1 MKKLAIALAAVAA
14 LTAPAFAADMPV
26 RTPVTAPVAYAPS
39 WTGCY
44 VGGGGGYG
52 LWNQENTGF
61 IDGPPRVPFT
71 ATTTAGG
78 RGYLGTVGGG
88 CDYQFPVGGWN
99 FIVGAFADYDWSS
112 IKGKL
117 NPPAAIGLVGDE
129 KESSAWA
136 VGGRVGWLAFPSLLT
151 FHGWL
156 YPSDLR
162 SHQPQCCL
170 RTSLFPGGSP
180 GECPHRQKNL

>member
-1 MKKLAIALAAVAA
+1 M
-14 LTAPAFAADMPV
+14 
-26 RTPVTAPVAYAPS
+26 
-39 WTGCY
+39 
-44 VGGGGGYG
+44 
-52 LWNQENTGF
+52 
-61 IDGPPRVPFT
+61 
-71 ATTTAGG
+71 
-78 RGYLGTVGGG
+78 GGG

-151 FHGWL
+151 YFTGGYTQATFDRTNLSVAFGPPFFPVGLPANALIDKKTYKGWFL
-156 YPSDLR
+156 GAGDEYAINFLPGLFWKTEYRFSEFDVETNPIRFTTGVPSGVSDDSKKWVHTIR
-162 SHQPQCCL
+162 SELVYRFNC
-170 RTSLFPGGSP
+170 GGP
-180 GECPHRQKNL
+180 VAGRY